1 MHDEPSHPTLP
12 PARPVFSRPGGKT
25 RLLKYILPRIPPH
38 RSYCEPFFGGG
49 AVFFAKPESP
59 VEVINDRDESLT
71 ALLRNAKYHLD
82 ALLDETDL
90 ILNARREFED
100 FVEQEGLTEIQRAA
114 RWFVRNRLS
123 FGGTGTSYAIAR
135 TQPLPSR
142 TQRLVAL
149 RSLSAR
155 LDRTSVECRAWS
167 QIVAAYDTPE
177 TFFFF
182 DPPYF
187 DSGGDAYAGWSEA
200 ELRAFCDRIRTL
212 QGAWMVTFQ
221 DCSQI
226 RTMLAGYPV
235 EEVKRANGIGNR
247 TGKKGRTYAEVIITH
262 RCLPVGGA
270 TKRKAR
276 E

>member
-1 MHDEPSHPTLP
+1 MLNEATESHLP
-12 PARPVFSRPGGKT
+12 RARPVFSRPGGKT
-25 RLLKYILPRIPPH
+25 RMLPYILPRIQQH
-38 RSYCEPFFGGG
+38 RCYCEPFFGGG
-49 AVFFAKPESP
+49 AVFFAKPDSA

-82 ALLDETDL
+82 ALLDEMDL

-100 FVEQEGLTEIQRAA
+100 FVKQEGLTEIQRAA

-123 FGGTGTSYAIAR
+123 FGGTGTSYTIAR

-142 TQRLVAL
+142 AQRIVAL

-155 LDRTSVECRAWS
+155 LDRTSVECRDWS
-167 QIVAAYDTPE
+167 RIVASYDSPE

-187 DSGGDAYAGWSEA
+187 DDGGDAYAGWSQEQLA
-200 ELRAFCDRIRTL
+200 AFCERIRTL

-221 DCSQI
+221 DCVQI
-226 RTMLAGYPV
+226 RSLLAGYPV
-235 EEVKRANGIGNR
+235 QAIKRANGIGNNGKNR
-247 TGKKGRTYAEVIITH
+247 TGRTYAEVIITH
-262 RCLPVGGA
+262 RCKSIP
-270 TKRKAR
+270 RKKGR
-276 E
+276 G

>member
-1 MHDEPSHPTLP
+1 MTDVFPSLP

-25 RLLKYILPRIPPH
+25 RMLKYILPLIPPH
-38 RSYCEPFFGGG
+38 TCYCEPFFGGG

-59 VEVINDRDESLT
+59 VEVINDRDASLT

-114 RWFVRNRLS
+114 RWFVRNKLS
-123 FGGTGTSYAIAR
+123 FGGSGANYAIVR

-142 TQRLVAL
+142 TNRMVAL

-155 LDRTSVECRAWS
+155 LDRTSVEQRDWA
-167 QIVAAYDTPE
+167 QIVGAYDAPG

-187 DSGGDAYAGWSEA
+187 DDGSAAYVGWTED
-200 ELRAFCDRIRTL
+200 ELRAFCTRIQQL
-212 QGAWMVTFQ
+212 QGAWMMTFQ
-221 DCSQI
+221 DCAQI
-226 RTMLAGYPV
+226 REMLAGYPIQAIQ
-235 EEVKRANGIGNR
+235 RANGIGNR
-247 TGKKGRTYAEVIITH
+247 TGKRGRTYAEVIITH
-262 RCLPVGGA
+262 RCKPV
-270 TKRKAR
+270 AR
-276 E
+276 NAAKKGRTA